1 MGSLGVLEIMGRFVN
16 LDRCYNVMEC
26 MDVLF
31 GGPCAF
37 AWCALC
43 SGGLT
48 YKVIG
53 IGEAMEALASPH
65 VGLLGHDLQWQLS

>member
-1 MGSLGVLEIMGRFVN
+1 MGSLGVLEFMGRFVN
-16 LDRCYNVMEC
+16 LDRCYNVLEC

-53 IGEAMEALASPH
+53 IGEAMEAPAAPH
-65 VGLLGHDLQWQLS
+65 VGPMGLGLQCQWS